1 MKKKMVAM
9 MLGLSLTAPLAA
21 KAEVNDALLKKLVD
35 KGTLTSAEAEE
46 IQSKNPL
53 NGLKVGGVVFFDYS
67 FGQTGGAT
75 KADYNQATLTR
86 AYININKEVT
96 PWFKARITPD
106 LYSDATN
113 GYVVRMKYAYA
124 DFLAPDMGL
133 LTDTDIRVGL
143 EQTPWIDFEE
153 ALNGYRMQS
162 TMFQDKRGLLTSSDA
177 GVSIL
182 GNIGGKLSKDQIAE
196 VGNKNYGG
204 RYGSYYI
211 GVYNG
216 GGYSKTTD
224 ANQNKSVQGRV
235 SIRPLPDA
243 LPGLQLTYFGI
254 SGKGNTAAEP
264 DWNNNTVFLSYQHRY
279 FVASGE
285 SYSGKGSLSG
295 SDSNSKSG
303 YSLFGKV
310 VLPMYEKVSLFGRYD
325 SLDPN
330 TDSASSNDNI
340 QTAIAGAG
348 YRIHGDNYLV
358 AAYEKTSD
366 ASKNNTDDIKGQIVL
381 QIAF

>member
-21 KAEVNDALLKKLVD
+21 KADVNDALLKKLVD
-35 KGTLTSAEAEE
+35 KGTLTQAEAEE

-53 NGLKVGGVVFFDYS
+53 SGLKVGGVVYFDYS

-75 KADYNQATLTR
+75 KTEYNQATLTR
-86 AYININKEVT
+86 AYININKEIT
-96 PWFKARITPD
+96 PWFRARITPD

-124 DFLAPDMGL
+124 DFLTPDMAF
-133 LTDTDIRVGL
+133 LTDTGVRVGL

-182 GNIGGKLSKDQIAE
+182 GNIGGKLSKEQIAE
-196 VGNKNYGG
+196 VGNKSYVG

-243 LPGLQLTYFGI
+243 VPGLQLTYFGI

-264 DWNNNTVFLSYQHRY
+264 DWNNNTAFLSYQHKY

-285 SYSGKGSLSG
+285 YYSGKGSLSG
-295 SDSNSKSG
+295 SDSNPKNG
-303 YSLFGKV
+303 YSFFGKA
-310 VLPMYEKVSLFGRYD
+310 VLPMYEKVAVFGRYD
-325 SLDPN
+325 SLNPN
-330 TDSASSNDNI
+330 TDSSNNNI
-340 QTAIAGAG
+340 QTNIAGAS
-348 YRIHGDNYLV
+348 YKIYGDNYLV
-358 AAYEKTSD
+358 AAYEKTHNE
-366 ASKNNTDDIKGQIVL
+366 ANANPDDTKGQIVL